1 MLDLNRIVSYSLR
14 IGVIVSAALCL
25 LGILLWAA
33 RGFGDIGTSTT
44 RSLLSVLA
52 LAARGDIA
60 GIVYV
65 GVIVLVA
72 TPVFRVAIS
81 SAYFAFAKD
90 RQYLAITLV
99 VLAMIIFAIFLIP
112 T

>member
-1 MLDLNRIVSYSLR
+1 MDLNRIVSYSLR
-14 IGVIVSAALCL
+14 LGVVVSAALCF
-25 LGILLWAA
+25 LGIFLWAA
-33 RGFGDIGTSTT
+33 RGFGDVGSSAS
-44 RSLLSVLA
+44 RSLLSVFTLA
-52 LAARGDIA
+52 VRGDVV

-72 TPVFRVAIS
+72 TPVLRVAIS

-90 RQYLAITLV
+90 LQYLAITLV

-112 T
+112 A